1 MTGTPL
7 LDWLSTLDQG
17 ALAGVLAVRPDVC
30 GPTEP
35 GGPRESAEPGGLGE
49 LAERLQQRQSVEQAL
64 KRLTRPCAQVAETA
78 AALGPDATRASITA
92 LLGGPDAAVDD
103 ALTALERHALVWPG
117 HGGVLHVAGTLRER
131 WPVRHEEAWRP
142 SFDPFPPEL
151 PTVPVDPERV
161 ELTAAARLGEFVG
174 HVAGVL
180 AECARR
186 PLQVFKAAGI
196 RPKALERVMAAAR
209 CDEASARLA
218 LACAQRAGL
227 LVSDG
232 THVRLSPGGDAFT
245 FLPSGEQA
253 ARLLFA
259 WWRLPST
266 PTRTRSDDGR
276 QLHPLSEKAVCA
288 GCVEVR
294 HELVRVLRGVPEGQG
309 VRTRQDLARTLDWRR
324 ALACDHASGHPPHSV
339 LLGEAVLLG
348 LVAHGTLSS
357 FGAFLAA
364 GDHAGLTRGAARL
377 PLGFS
382 DRATIA
388 SDLTVTVRGRPSRWL
403 VKELDAV
410 ADSLFGPVWRISDE
424 SLRRA
429 LESGL
434 NVADVKAR
442 LAAISAA
449 PLPPLLRSRSAEVAS
464 GHVPQFRLREVPATC
479 VFHSA
484 DTGLLARAVRHPAL
498 QGLGVRLLAPDVLIA
513 MGPRESVFAALRT
526 AGFAA
531 VEDPVPG
538 PLPPPASDEPSP
550 DFDALAERLRKD
562 PYVPPL
568 APTPRRPAAPRPPR
582 PPGPRSVLERA
593 LRVITREAR
602 ELRSD
607 EIRLLARAV
616 AENGRVR
623 ISYVDLN
630 GVETVRV
637 IGPPY
642 ELVRMNKK
650 KLLKAICE
658 MRSAETG
665 RPEERNFHYSRIQS
679 VEAADG

>member
-1 MTGTPL
+1 MSAGRIGSSDRRNHRPAGEFGHRTGGQYVLPEAAGQPTSTMRISAMWRAVRTGTRGLEEPGDRVQHSLPGPVEEIGQDSGVTQAGTRRRCGRTASAPLSARPMSRPPLTAKVSADSDFPKADRRAHFSDLWRMPGCLRLGGDRLLLEGVVRGGRTGMTGTPL

-35 GGPRESAEPGGLGE
+35 GGPREAAEPGGLGE

-151 PTVPVDPERV
+151 PTVTVDPERV

-276 QLHPLSEKAVCA
+276 QRHPLREKAVCG

-294 HELVRVLRGVPEGQG
+294 RELVRVLRGVPEGQG
-309 VRTRQDLARTLDWRR
+309 VRTRQDLARTLAWRR
-324 ALACDHASGHPPHSV
+324 ALDSDHATRQTPHRV
-339 LLGEAVLLG
+339 LQ
-348 LVAHGTLSS
+348 
-357 FGAFLAA
+357 
-364 GDHAGLTRGAARL
+364 GAA
-377 PLGFS
+377 
-382 DRATIA
+382 
-388 SDLTVTVRGRPSRWL
+388 VR
-403 VKELDAV
+403 
-410 ADSLFGPVWRISDE
+410 
-424 SLRRA
+424 
-429 LESGL
+429 
-434 NVADVKAR
+434 
-442 LAAISAA
+442 
-449 PLPPLLRSRSAEVAS
+449 
-464 GHVPQFRLREVPATC
+464 
-479 VFHSA
+479 
-484 DTGLLARAVRHPAL
+484 
-498 QGLGVRLLAPDVLIA
+498 
-513 MGPRESVFAALRT
+513 
-526 AGFAA
+526 
-531 VEDPVPG
+531 
-538 PLPPPASDEPSP
+538 
-550 DFDALAERLRKD
+550 
-562 PYVPPL
+562 
-568 APTPRRPAAPRPPR
+568 
-582 PPGPRSVLERA
+582 
-593 LRVITREAR
+593 
-602 ELRSD
+602 
-607 EIRLLARAV
+607 
-616 AENGRVR
+616 
-623 ISYVDLN
+623 
-630 GVETVRV
+630 
-637 IGPPY
+637 
-642 ELVRMNKK
+642 
-650 KLLKAICE
+650 
-658 MRSAETG
+658 
-665 RPEERNFHYSRIQS
+665 
-679 VEAADG
+679 